1 MSFVTILLVLAT
13 VVASYLL
20 GCINGALL
28 VSKYILRDDVR
39 NHGSGNAGLTNFY
52 RVFGGKLTIVVVL
65 CDMLKAVAAV
75 LLGSLLL
82 GHFLGWVVLGKYIA
96 GLACMLG
103 HMFPCMFQFKGGKG
117 ILSGGA
123 IALMMDWRIALV
135 VWGIFIILFAL
146 TKMVSVGSL
155 SAGLAFMVMSAVIYR
170 SIIITLFAIVIGV
183 LVFWGHRGNILR
195 IVKGEENTF
204 HLHHKNAD
212 SEDSK

>member
-1 MSFVTILLVLAT
+1 MLGQIAILVVLT
-13 VVASYLL
+13 VVISYFL

-65 CDMLKAVAAV
+65 CDMLKAVVAV

-82 GHFLGWVVLGKYIA
+82 GHFLDWGVLGKYIA

-135 VWGIFIILFAL
+135 VWGVFILFFAL
-146 TKMVSVGSL
+146 TRMVSVGSL
-155 SAGLAFMVMSAVIYR
+155 TAGLAFMVMSAVVYR
-170 SIIITLFAIVIGV
+170 SVLITCFAVVIGV
-183 LVFWGHRGNILR
+183 LVFWGHRGNIIR
-195 IVKGEENTF
+195 IFKGEENTF
-204 HLHHKNAD
+204 HLHHKSSD
-212 SEDSK
+212 TEEPK

>member
-1 MSFVTILLVLAT
+1 M
-13 VVASYLL
+13 
-20 GCINGALL
+20 
-28 VSKYILRDDVR
+28 
-39 NHGSGNAGLTNFY
+39 
-52 RVFGGKLTIVVVL
+52 
-65 CDMLKAVAAV
+65 
-75 LLGSLLL
+75 
-82 GHFLGWVVLGKYIA
+82 
-96 GLACMLG
+96 
-103 HMFPCMFQFKGGKG
+103 
-117 ILSGGA
+117 
-123 IALMMDWRIALV
+123 

-183 LVFWGHRGNILR
+183 LVFWGHRSNILR

>member
-1 MSFVTILLVLAT
+1 MSFVTVLMILAT
-13 VVASYLL
+13 VVISYFL